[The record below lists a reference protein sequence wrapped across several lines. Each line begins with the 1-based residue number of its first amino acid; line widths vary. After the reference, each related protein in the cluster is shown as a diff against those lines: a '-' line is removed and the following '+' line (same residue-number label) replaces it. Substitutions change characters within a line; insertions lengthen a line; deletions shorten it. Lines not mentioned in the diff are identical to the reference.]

1 MDFSRNPLLVWL
13 NDAINEGWKYKKQ
26 ILIGAVIIFGTGLLS
41 VGYLF
46 YKSNA
51 RTAAYKDFVAA
62 LKYYDGLTI
71 ASKNKYNDPNSKY
84 FLSEQE
90 KWQQTEQI
98 FSQGYQKHKGTEL
111 GSMFLAF
118 RSEALS
124 HLGKSSEAI
133 ATLSDAINQM
143 PSDEVKDYY
152 KVKLSLIKIDNND
165 QQGLE
170 SLQQLADNEKS
181 VANDLAL
188 YHIGNYYWN
197 QKKFADA
204 KNYWQRLLIKTGGT
218 KVGQAS
224 PFIQEVKE
232 KLNLFSTE
240 NL

>member
-1 MDFSRNPLLVWL
+1 
-13 NDAINEGWKYKKQ
+13 
-26 ILIGAVIIFGTGLLS
+26 
-41 VGYLF
+41 
-46 YKSNA
+46 
-51 RTAAYKDFVAA
+51 
-62 LKYYDGLTI
+62 
-71 ASKNKYNDPNSKY
+71 
-84 FLSEQE
+84 
-90 KWQQTEQI
+90 
-98 FSQGYQKHKGTEL
+98 
-111 GSMFLAF
+111 
-118 RSEALS
+118 
-124 HLGKSSEAI
+124 
-133 ATLSDAINQM
+133 M